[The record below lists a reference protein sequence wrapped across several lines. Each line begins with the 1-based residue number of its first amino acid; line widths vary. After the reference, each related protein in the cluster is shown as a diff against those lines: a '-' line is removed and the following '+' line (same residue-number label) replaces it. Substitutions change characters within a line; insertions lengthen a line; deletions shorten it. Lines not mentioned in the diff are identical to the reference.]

1 MAAGNHRVLILKEI
15 WIYLLKSTTEA
26 WQWARHRMTCLY
38 SYLFKNMLRPL
49 CHNLVSSY
57 YDHKTTKKMTI
68 QNDSSIITVVKL
80 IHNYYFYQKR
90 QTFFISMAWIM
101 TYGSRLIWL
110 SNPLPLINMRCF
122 LWPQYI
128 LLKTPCLLR
137 WSISSQTSGGCGD
150 LGHCVRI
157 CVQKR
162 LYPAATGPGVWV
174 GHLACWTL
182 TGHWQGR

>member
-1 MAAGNHRVLILKEI
+1 MEANSQRSTTWIFPSYSYPLICFLFVSTNVVLFFIQVAGNHWVLILKEI

-26 WQWARHRMTCLY
+26 WQWARNRMTCLY

-57 YDHKTTKKMTI
+57 DHKTTKKMTI

-80 IHNYYFYQKR
+80 IHKYYFYQKR
-90 QTFFISMAWIM
+90 QILCISIAWIM
-101 TYGSRLIWL
+101 THGSRLIWL

-137 WSISSQTSGGCGD
+137 WSISSQTSGGCG
-150 LGHCVRI
+150 
-157 CVQKR
+157 
-162 LYPAATGPGVWV
+162 V
-174 GHLACWTL
+174 GT
-182 TGHWQGR
+182 